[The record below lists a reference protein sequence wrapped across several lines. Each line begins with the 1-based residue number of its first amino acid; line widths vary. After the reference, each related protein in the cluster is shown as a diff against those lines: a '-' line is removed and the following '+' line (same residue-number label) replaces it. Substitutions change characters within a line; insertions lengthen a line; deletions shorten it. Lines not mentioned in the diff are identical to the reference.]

1 MSMTDDQAA
10 QLADLILA
18 GFDRHYRKFRHYS
31 HLARDGFLKAE
42 WRYLQDIHRER
53 VDLYDDQVDHCIAT
67 LKDRFEHLSP
77 EGWQSVKQAYSKRLE
92 RHRQPDLAETFY
104 NSVFCRLFHRRYF
117 NNEHIFVESDAL
129 WRHYETDETL
139 IRRYWVDGNLEAVFL
154 NMLED
159 MELGLPLE
167 NPHRDVRHLMHRFAQ
182 EAPNLAR
189 AANRYSIDLITAPF
203 FRNKACY
210 LIGRLN
216 IDGEALPFIVPILNN
231 EDGHLYADT
240 LLVDSNAMAI
250 VFGFARAY
258 FFVDTGSPLAIVNFL
273 LRLMPSKTR
282 AELYSSIGLHKQG
295 KTQFYR
301 ELLQHLDTSRDRFE
315 VAPGIKGMVMT
326 VFTLPS
332 YPYVFKI
339 IKDRFAPQKEMTRQ
353 HVKNQYHR
361 VKQNDRVGR
370 MADTWEFSKVALP
383 LNRFSDA
390 LLEELSKVA
399 ASNVRQEGEQL
410 IIEHCYIERRMIPLN
425 LYLEDPAYAGR
436 EEAVLKEYGQAIK
449 DLAKANIFPGDMLL
463 KNFGVTRHGR
473 VIFYDYDEIDWV
485 TNCNFRRIPPPRY
498 PEDELASEPW
508 YSVAPNDIFPE
519 EFATFLF
526 NDNRLEAAFRKHHG
540 DLLDADYWT
549 AVQAELN
556 AGKVADIYPYPDHIR
571 VKRA

>member
-1 MSMTDDQAA
+1 MSTTDTHAN
-10 QLADLILA
+10 QLADLILE
-18 GFDRHYRKFRHYS
+18 GFNQHYQKFRHYS
-31 HLARDGFLKAE
+31 QLAHQGFLNAE

-53 VDLYDDQVDHCIAT
+53 VDLYDDQVERCIAT
-67 LKDRFEHLSP
+67 LKQCFESLKP
-77 EGWQSVKQAYSKRLE
+77 DGWQTVKQAYTKRLE
-92 RHRQPDLAETFY
+92 KHAQPDLAETFY

-117 NNEHIFVESDAL
+117 DNEHIFVESDAL

-139 IRRYWVDGNLEAVFL
+139 IRRYWVDGDLEAVIL
-154 NMLED
+154 TMLQD
-159 MELGLPLE
+159 MKLGLPLE
-167 NPHRDVRHLMHRFAQ
+167 NAHRDVRHLMHRFAQ
-182 EAPNLAR
+182 QAPELAKNAR
-189 AANRYSIDLITAPF
+189 RYSIDLITTPF

-216 IDGEALPFIVPILNN
+216 MDGEALPFIVPILNT
-231 EDGHLYADT
+231 EEGSLYADT
-240 LLVDSNAMAI
+240 LLIDSNAMAI

-258 FFVDTGSPLAIVNFL
+258 FFVNTGSPLAIVNFL

-301 ELLQHLDTSRDRFE
+301 ELLQHLATSRDRFE
-315 VAPGIKGMVMT
+315 IAPGIKGMVMT

-370 MADTWEFSKVALP
+370 MADTWEFTQVALP
-383 LNRFSDA
+383 LERFSPE

-399 ASNVRQEGEQL
+399 ASNVRVEGDQL

-425 LYLEDPAYAGR
+425 LYLEDPKYKER
-436 EEAVLKEYGQAIK
+436 EEPVLAEYGQAIK

-508 YSVAPNDIFPE
+508 YSVAPTDIFPE

-526 NDNRLEAAFRKHHG
+526 NDSKQEAAFRKHHA
-540 DLLDADYWT
+540 DLLDADYWK
-549 AVQAELN
+549 AVQAELE
-556 AGKVADIYPYPDHIR
+556 AGKVADIYPYPDDIR
-571 VKRA
+571 VKRS

>member
-1 MSMTDDQAA
+1 MTDTHAN
-10 QLADLILA
+10 QLADLILE
-18 GFDRHYRKFRHYS
+18 GFNQHYQIFRHYS
-31 HLARDGFLKAE
+31 QLAHQGFLNAE

-53 VDLYDDQVDHCIAT
+53 VDLYDDQVERCIAT
-67 LKDRFEHLSP
+67 LKECFESLNP
-77 EGWQSVKQAYSKRLE
+77 DGWQTVKQAYTKRLE
-92 RHRQPDLAETFY
+92 KHAQPDLAETFY

-117 NNEHIFVESDAL
+117 DNEHIFVESDAL

-139 IRRYWVDGNLEAVFL
+139 IRRYWVDGDLEAVIL
-154 NMLED
+154 TMLQD
-159 MELGLPLE
+159 MNLGLPLE
-167 NPHRDVRHLMHRFAQ
+167 NAHRDVRHLMHRFAQ
-182 EAPNLAR
+182 QAPELAKNAR
-189 AANRYSIDLITAPF
+189 RYSIDLITTPF

-216 IDGEALPFIVPILNN
+216 MDGEALPFIVPILNT
-231 EDGHLYADT
+231 EEGSLYADT
-240 LLVDSNAMAI
+240 LLIDSNAMAI

-258 FFVDTGSPLAIVNFL
+258 FFVNTGSPLAIVNFL

-282 AELYSSIGLHKQG
+282 AELYSCIGLHKQG

-301 ELLQHLDTSRDRFE
+301 ELLQHLATSRDRFE
-315 VAPGIKGMVMT
+315 IAPGIKGMVMT

-370 MADTWEFSKVALP
+370 MADTWEFTKVALP
-383 LNRFSDA
+383 LERFSPE

-399 ASNVRQEGEQL
+399 ASNVREEGDQL

-425 LYLEDPAYAGR
+425 LYLEDPKYKER
-436 EEAVLKEYGQAIK
+436 EEAVLAEYGQAIK

-508 YSVAPNDIFPE
+508 YSVAPTDIFPE

-526 NDNRLEAAFRKHHG
+526 NDSKQEAAFKKHHA
-540 DLLDADYWT
+540 DLLDADYWK
-549 AVQAELN
+549 AVQAELE
-556 AGKVADIYPYPDHIR
+556 AGMVADIYPYPDDVR
-571 VKRA
+571 VKRP